1 MSIRGGAS
9 MAIERA
15 RSIGCTAMQVFV
27 KNNMQWF
34 ARPLTREE
42 IRAFLNHV
50 QRGELLSVFGHANYL
65 INLAATNPQ
74 FHANSI
80 RALAEELVRADQLE
94 LPFLVLHPGAHLG
107 AGEEAGLK
115 KIADSVDEVFRKIP
129 KVKTKIALEIT
140 AGQGS
145 CIGHRF
151 EHLAHIIA
159 NVREPERLRVCLDT
173 AHLFAA
179 GYDIS
184 SESGVKK
191 TFHEFDRVIGRDRL
205 VAIHVNDS
213 KTGRGSRVDRHEH
226 IGKGRIGLDA
236 FRFIM
241 QSPRFRKIPKVL
253 ETPKGK
259 DLAEDVINLKTL
271 RRLAN
276 QRLGQGVILSGAKW
290 SRRIPQAL
298 AESNS
303 PGSLDFARDDG
314 AELFDQ
320 PDRERIPI
328 ELSFAGLNRCDDDQH
343 GVRHPERY
351 QDWNSDQED
360 AENRGDRVVNQH
372 RDLEI
377 ERFLSVRV
385 DLRGVAAFY
394 QPDSKRAENVT
405 QKVKEQS
412 EQCAGVAQDAP
423 RSNVRGSGWSRRRL

>member
-1 MSIRGGAS
+1 

-15 RSIGCTAMQVFV
+15 RSIRCTAMQMFV

-34 ARPLTREE
+34 ARPLTSEE

-50 QRGELLSVFGHANYL
+50 QRGELLSVFAHANYL

-80 RALAEELVRADQLE
+80 RALAEELVRADQLK

-179 GYDIS
+179 GYEIG
-184 SESGVKK
+184 SGSGARK
-191 TFHEFDRVIGRDRL
+191 TFQEFDRVIGRNRL

-241 QSPRFRKIPKVL
+241 RSPRFRKIPKVL

-271 RRLAN
+271 RRLAQP
-276 QRLGQGVILSGAKW
+276 QRS
-290 SRRIPQAL
+290 
-298 AESNS
+298 
-303 PGSLDFARDDG
+303 
-314 AELFDQ
+314 
-320 PDRERIPI
+320 
-328 ELSFAGLNRCDDDQH
+328 
-343 GVRHPERY
+343 
-351 QDWNSDQED
+351 
-360 AENRGDRVVNQH
+360 
-372 RDLEI
+372 
-377 ERFLSVRV
+377 
-385 DLRGVAAFY
+385 
-394 QPDSKRAENVT
+394 
-405 QKVKEQS
+405 
-412 EQCAGVAQDAP
+412 
-423 RSNVRGSGWSRRRL
+423 

>member
-1 MSIRGGAS
+1 MTKNILLGAHMSIRGGVS

-15 RSIGCTAMQVFV
+15 RSIRCTAMQMFV

-65 INLAATNPQ
+65 INLAATNPL
-74 FHANSI
+74 FHTNSI

-94 LPFLVLHPGAHLG
+94 LPFLILHPGAHLG
-107 AGEEAGLK
+107 AGEEAGLE
-115 KIADSVDEVFRKIP
+115 KIVDSIDQVFRRIP
-129 KVKTKIALEIT
+129 EVKTKIALEIT

-151 EHLAHIIA
+151 EHLAHIVA

-184 SESGVKK
+184 SEPGVRK
-191 TFHEFDRVIGRDRL
+191 TFREFDRVIGRSRL
-205 VAIHVNDS
+205 VAIHINDS

-241 QSPRFRKIPKVL
+241 RSSRFRKIPKVL

-259 DLAEDVINLKTL
+259 DLAEDVMNLKTL
-271 RRLAN
+271 QRLA
-276 QRLGQGVILSGAKW
+276 
-290 SRRIPQAL
+290 
-298 AESNS
+298 
-303 PGSLDFARDDG
+303 
-314 AELFDQ
+314 
-320 PDRERIPI
+320 
-328 ELSFAGLNRCDDDQH
+328 
-343 GVRHPERY
+343 GVR
-351 QDWNSDQED
+351 
-360 AENRGDRVVNQH
+360 
-372 RDLEI
+372 
-377 ERFLSVRV
+377 
-385 DLRGVAAFY
+385 
-394 QPDSKRAENVT
+394 
-405 QKVKEQS
+405 
-412 EQCAGVAQDAP
+412 P
-423 RSNVRGSGWSRRRL
+423 R

>member
-1 MSIRGGAS
+1 MARGTRKSQIGNLDSQILLGAHMSIRGGVS

-15 RSIGCTAMQVFV
+15 RSIRCTAMQMFV

-34 ARPLTREE
+34 ARALTREE

-50 QRGELLSVFGHANYL
+50 QRSELLSVFGHANYL
-65 INLAATNPQ
+65 INLATTNPQ

-115 KIADSVDEVFRKIP
+115 KIADSVDEVFLKIP

-179 GYDIS
+179 GYKIG

-191 TFHEFDRVIGRDRL
+191 TFHEFDRVIGRNRL

-213 KTGRGSRVDRHEH
+213 KTGQGSRVDRHEH

-241 QSPRFRKIPKVL
+241 RSPRFTKIPKVL
-253 ETPKGK
+253 ETPKGI
-259 DLAEDVINLKTL
+259 DLAEDVMNLKTL
-271 RRLAN
+271 RRLA
-276 QRLGQGVILSGAKW
+276 RV
-290 SRRIPQAL
+290 R
-298 AESNS
+298 
-303 PGSLDFARDDG
+303 
-314 AELFDQ
+314 Q
-320 PDRERIPI
+320 P
-328 ELSFAGLNRCDDDQH
+328 
-343 GVRHPERY
+343 
-351 QDWNSDQED
+351 
-360 AENRGDRVVNQH
+360 
-372 RDLEI
+372 
-377 ERFLSVRV
+377 
-385 DLRGVAAFY
+385 
-394 QPDSKRAENVT
+394 
-405 QKVKEQS
+405 
-412 EQCAGVAQDAP
+412 
-423 RSNVRGSGWSRRRL
+423 